1 MFRKRHFII
10 SFNNS
15 QSFRLNC
22 IRHSK
27 LLFITLFSSNYKKKF
42 IILTRLSLQQWHDYS
57 RQVWDPKKGEVLHY
71 LYYKYFFDFL
81 SDPTKKI
88 IPHLYNIFNPRVL
101 EQARENGD
109 LRIPEK
115 VPESKASTATPRKRA
130 QDVENSGTKK
140 QRTSISTTVLD
151 SNVVELEDSDE
162 DDIQILEQRLLAEG
176 GRRRVY
182 YKPRSEPAEEIT
194 LQSRYLG
201 NPPLIVLH
209 SRFTTIPI
217 TFFNKNFG
225 DILVFYD
232 RRLIYFNCGEV
243 TCGFFQQR
251 SEGEIDPIYLLK

>member
-1 MFRKRHFII
+1 MACI
-10 SFNNS
+10 S
-15 QSFRLNC
+15 
-22 IRHSK
+22 I
-27 LLFITLFSSNYKKKF
+27 FSSYYEK
-42 IILTRLSLQQWHDYS
+42 RLVIDKTYLQQWHDYS

-81 SDPTKKI
+81 SEPTKKI

-115 VPESKASTATPRKRA
+115 VPESNGSTARETATSRKRA
-130 QDVENSGTKK
+130 QDDENSGTKK
-140 QRTSISTTVLD
+140 QRTNISTTVLD

-194 LQSRYLG
+194 LQSRYSG
-201 NPPLIVLH
+201 FIVVK
-209 SRFTTIPI
+209 SPI
-217 TFFNKNFG
+217 NLLFEKKYMEISLF
-225 DILVFYD
+225 LY
-232 RRLIYFNCGEV
+232 L
-243 TCGFFQQR
+243 
-251 SEGEIDPIYLLK
+251 EIDIFRRFLRSDLRIYSVEIRNEIDL

>member
-1 MFRKRHFII
+1 MVDILSWPVSVYFHLITKKRLVFE
-10 SFNNS
+10 
-15 QSFRLNC
+15 
-22 IRHSK
+22 K
-27 LLFITLFSSNYKKKF
+27 TY
-42 IILTRLSLQQWHDYS
+42 LQQWHDYS

-81 SDPTKKI
+81 SEPTKKI

-115 VPESKASTATPRKRA
+115 VPESNGSTARETATSRKRA
-130 QDVENSGTKK
+130 QDDENSGTKK
-140 QRTSISTTVLD
+140 QRTNISTTVLD

-194 LQSRYLG
+194 LQSRYPG
-201 NPPLIVLH
+201 NPPL
-209 SRFTTIPI
+209 
-217 TFFNKNFG
+217 
-225 DILVFYD
+225 
-232 RRLIYFNCGEV
+232 
-243 TCGFFQQR
+243 
-251 SEGEIDPIYLLK
+251 